1 MFAMMPLLQRPGSGL
16 DVIRGGCLK
25 LQVCR
30 NLNQISTAS
39 LDSRTCMTCRREFS
53 SRNQLMRHLQSLG
66 HYGEQGEEN
75 LSGIKAAEEGDGAG
89 KEKHEQSDFA
99 NRVRRKAW
107 ELYYQDLPKFEQIK
121 ELMQTFVPYCFRT
134 VPTSPLASLALAKLQ
149 AETVVKRP
157 VGLDESY
164 CDCWALAENASEE
177 GVWTHLQ
184 AAQESG
190 AIQRQEAAS
199 MVPVMLLKVQP
210 HHFVADLCA
219 APASKTLQLLDVMNP
234 GVRTGEVP
242 QGLLVV
248 NDDNWGRCAT
258 ALRRTHQHANSSH
271 LMWLCGDAREFPT
284 LHDHSDGRVRG
295 ARKIRFDRVLCDVPC
310 SGDGR
315 LRRSPSG
322 WTSWHPRYMLQ
333 MHYVQSAILK
343 RGLTILKPQGCL
355 VYSTC
360 SMSPIEN
367 EAVVA
372 AALEKFGCQVRLVAV
387 EQWSHAQGLSTWKV
401 PAPDFQ
407 NFRSFSK
414 EEVDEEHEE
423 LWCRNGGPLA
433 PTMFPPKDPEIRA
446 ALCHCIRIS
455 PTHGDFGGFFCALF
469 EKLTPGPATLP
480 PALGASRAGE
490 APRKAQDAP

>member
-1 MFAMMPLLQRPGSGL
+1 
-16 DVIRGGCLK
+16 
-25 LQVCR
+25 
-30 NLNQISTAS
+30 
-39 LDSRTCMTCRREFS
+39 
-53 SRNQLMRHLQSLG
+53 MRHLQSLG

-199 MVPVMLLKVQP
+199 MVPVMLLKARRCTYTYKQFVQIPLRALTSSQVQP

-234 GVRTGEVP
+234 GVRTGKS
-242 QGLLVV
+242 L
-248 NDDNWGRCAT
+248 
-258 ALRRTHQHANSSH
+258 
-271 LMWLCGDAREFPT
+271 
-284 LHDHSDGRVRG
+284 
-295 ARKIRFDRVLCDVPC
+295 
-310 SGDGR
+310 
-315 LRRSPSG
+315 
-322 WTSWHPRYMLQ
+322 
-333 MHYVQSAILK
+333 
-343 RGLTILKPQGCL
+343 
-355 VYSTC
+355 
-360 SMSPIEN
+360 
-367 EAVVA
+367 
-372 AALEKFGCQVRLVAV
+372 LEKLLL
-387 EQWSHAQGLSTWKV
+387 SH
-401 PAPDFQ
+401 
-407 NFRSFSK
+407 
-414 EEVDEEHEE
+414 
-423 LWCRNGGPLA
+423 
-433 PTMFPPKDPEIRA
+433 
-446 ALCHCIRIS
+446 
-455 PTHGDFGGFFCALF
+455 
-469 EKLTPGPATLP
+469 
-480 PALGASRAGE
+480 
-490 APRKAQDAP
+490 